1 MDDLQRRFRRLDRV
15 EAPYLWNEAVGRA
28 AQLEPARRF
37 TFSPSFGLIAA
48 ALLLAAMAGTVAV
61 GALLDRNAPDPVN
74 VNYDNGVL
82 TLSNGCGRVIGVDP
96 TTYQPRE
103 LGVSSGEC
111 RDFGGVDGR
120 GAWSMDG
127 RWLAYLVADDSAE
140 ANGVWLFDA
149 ESGEARHLA
158 ACRNTQCSDVDV
170 SPDGSLVSYLTLEA
184 TSLPESENFVLDY
197 GLVLVETASGAA
209 HELDL
214 PGLAGRPSFSPE
226 GDRIA
231 LTLQGGQSGVHV
243 IDVAEVMEGEFPER
257 SLVHGIVEAANA
269 TWSPNGAWIA
279 VELITYR
286 ELDWGRPSLWIVR
299 PDRTEARQLTT
310 TESDHGATGATWSPD
325 SSTIAYVAT
334 VDEITGQGE
343 LRTISVDGGPDT
355 RIADLECCPWGPH
368 APAWSPDG
376 QWIAFAVYGD
386 STDDS
391 GVMMVRAD
399 GSDLQRVSDVTLDPV
414 WQPIPRD

>member
-1 MDDLQRRFRRLDRV
+1 MDDLQRRFQRLDRV
-15 EAPYLWNEAVGRA
+15 STPNLWNEAVGRA
-28 AQLEPARRF
+28 AELGTAPRW
-37 TFSPSFGLIAA
+37 TFSSSFGLIAA

-61 GALLDRNAPDPVN
+61 GALLDRGTVDPLN
-74 VNYDNGVL
+74 VNYDNGLL

-103 LGVSSGEC
+103 LGGGVEEC
-111 RDFGGVDGR
+111 DAFGGGDSR
-120 GAWSMDG
+120 SAWSMDG
-127 RWLAYLVADDSAE
+127 RWMAYLVTDGAE
-140 ANGVWLFDA
+140 APGAWLFDA
-149 ESGEARHLA
+149 ESGEARRLA
-158 ACRNTQCSDVDV
+158 ACRNNYCSDVDI
-170 SPDGSLVSYLTLEA
+170 SPDGSLVSYLTLDA
-184 TSLPESENFVLDY
+184 TSIPESPNPVLDY
-197 GLVLVETASGAA
+197 DLVLVETATGAE
-209 HELDL
+209 HPLDL

-243 IDVAEVMEGEFPER
+243 IDVADVMAGDLPEGT
-257 SLVHGIVEAANA
+257 LVHGLVEAANA

-286 ELDWGRPSLWIVR
+286 DAGWGRPALWIVR

-310 TESDHGATGATWSPD
+310 TESDHGAVGATWSPD

-334 VDEITGQGE
+334 VDDVTGQGE
-343 LRTISVDGGPDT
+343 LRTISVDGGPAT

-368 APAWSPDG
+368 GPAWSPDG
-376 QWIAFAVYGD
+376 QWIAFAVYAD
-386 STDDS
+386 AADES
-391 GVMMVRAD
+391 GVMIVRPD
-399 GSDLQRVSDVTLDPV
+399 GSELQRVSDVTLDPV